1 MPSIAKCSPADP
13 GISVVVPVRNGA
25 RWLPEAIGAVAREC
39 AGRPHEILVVDDGS
53 TDGSPAIC
61 RALPVPHL
69 RVLAGRGRGA
79 AAAINLG
86 ITQSAFPFVAQ
97 IDQDVIV
104 LPGWLPAL
112 LGSMDDPRLGAAQ
125 GWYVTDRAAA
135 PLARA
140 MAMDLEQRYARLAGG
155 ATDHVCTGN
164 VLWRRH
170 AVMAAGLL
178 DETLGYGY
186 DNDLSYRM
194 TAAGFGLRICPGA
207 RSLHRWRDGLWS
219 YLRQQYGFGYGR
231 LDLVWRHRT
240 RLCGDAVSPAPMMA
254 HPLVMAGA
262 VALLGAAGAASLAGG
277 RAGLLA
283 GASLALVAALAVER
297 AAAGVRALRQWR
309 DPAALLFPPVHLLR
323 DLAWVCAAACWCAR
337 RLARRSPQPS
347 HSMRARAVECRVSM
361 TAEEP

>member
-1 MPSIAKCSPADP
+1 
-13 GISVVVPVRNGA
+13 
-25 RWLPEAIGAVAREC
+25 
-39 AGRPHEILVVDDGS
+39 
-53 TDGSPAIC
+53 
-61 RALPVPHL
+61 
-69 RVLAGRGRGA
+69 
-79 AAAINLG
+79 
-86 ITQSAFPFVAQ
+86 
-97 IDQDVIV
+97 
-104 LPGWLPAL
+104 
-112 LGSMDDPRLGAAQ
+112 
-125 GWYVTDRAAA
+125 
-135 PLARA
+135 
-140 MAMDLEQRYARLAGG
+140 MDLEQRYARLAGG

-337 RLARRSPQPS
+337 RLARRRPQPS
-347 HSMRARAVECRVSM
+347 HSMRARAIECRVSM